1 MCAAI
6 VDSKNDN
13 ADTALHV
20 AAKQLWDSGIKV
32 LLAHGASV
40 DLVDAKGRT
49 ALLLVC
55 SARPSKNK
63 DVGKAAQAR
72 LHCLETLLQAG
83 ASPNATD
90 ATGATPLHSCCEVGD
105 ANCVE
110 ALLRAGAECGANHAG
125 DTPLHL
131 SAVSGHVECMKTLVL
146 WGRDDETAADASYVG
161 NEQSER
167 PKTTGYAPPADLS
180 VLEVSSS
187 DEDDA
192 ASAPTLVGIITAA
205 VVDEKADALQKLVVP
220 NNDGRRD
227 YPPAEN
233 DEDGPRGVD
242 DDREDDLDDS
252 GGGADQEGSL
262 LSELLDLQHEKAPT
276 GYEDDNEDPYA
287 QAFPLS
293 AVSPTS
299 EEEGTP
305 TSRSRVSDAKE
316 DSPESPLS
324 DDMDPTHLAIWDR
337 FITNAVRTA
346 QLSPRSNELVDAAA
360 NMDAGRAL
368 ALLNAG
374 ASPNICD
381 GQGRTPLHHATF
393 VNAGDVVR
401 ILYDCGADVDVCDAG
416 GNTALHVAGARGAAD
431 ILEFLLSCA
440 APIDQPNDDADTA
453 LHLAAWMGNCDCV
466 ACLLRGGANAEAINA
481 LGLTPLDNVKERS
494 PLLVKNKNRLLEH
507 ARSLRLG
514 SDSADSPT
522 TGASFDDTPIA
533 VWNDR

>member
-1 MCAAI
+1 
-6 VDSKNDN
+6 
-13 ADTALHV
+13 
-20 AAKQLWDSGIKV
+20 
-32 LLAHGASV
+32 
-40 DLVDAKGRT
+40 
-49 ALLLVC
+49 
-55 SARPSKNK
+55 
-63 DVGKAAQAR
+63 
-72 LHCLETLLQAG
+72 
-83 ASPNATD
+83 
-90 ATGATPLHSCCEVGD
+90 
-105 ANCVE
+105 
-110 ALLRAGAECGANHAG
+110 
-125 DTPLHL
+125 
-131 SAVSGHVECMKTLVL
+131 
-146 WGRDDETAADASYVG
+146 
-161 NEQSER
+161 
-167 PKTTGYAPPADLS
+167 
-180 VLEVSSS
+180 
-187 DEDDA
+187 
-192 ASAPTLVGIITAA
+192 
-205 VVDEKADALQKLVVP
+205 
-220 NNDGRRD
+220 
-227 YPPAEN
+227 
-233 DEDGPRGVD
+233 
-242 DDREDDLDDS
+242 
-252 GGGADQEGSL
+252 
-262 LSELLDLQHEKAPT
+262 
-276 GYEDDNEDPYA
+276 
-287 QAFPLS
+287 
-293 AVSPTS
+293 
-299 EEEGTP
+299 
-305 TSRSRVSDAKE
+305 
-316 DSPESPLS
+316 
-324 DDMDPTHLAIWDR
+324 MDPTHLAIWDR

-494 PLLVKNKNRLLEH
+494 PLLVKNKNRVLAGRRPKPLPDGMRETIQLLEH